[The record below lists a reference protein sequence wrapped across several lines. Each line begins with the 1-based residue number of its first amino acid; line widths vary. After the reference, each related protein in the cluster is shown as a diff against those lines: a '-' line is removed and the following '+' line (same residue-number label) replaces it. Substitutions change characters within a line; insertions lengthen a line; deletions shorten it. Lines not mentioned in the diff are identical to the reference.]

1 MDLGLTIDNVQ
12 ALESL
17 TEGWIASIR
26 MAAISMQSCE
36 SIPGFIAEFAGT
48 HRHIMDYLVEEV
60 LGRQDAAVQQFLV
73 RDLGPGP
80 PECAAVQRRHRG
92 DAGGDRAQEM
102 LDHLQSSN
110 LFIVP
115 LDEGRQWFRY
125 HHLFSDLLR
134 DRLRKTQPDL
144 VPVLHQRASDWFQAE
159 GLTAEAIQHA
169 LAARDY
175 QRAADLIES
184 VAVPLISQGRISG
197 PQGWLEK
204 LPEDVILSRPWLCI
218 GLANVRSARG
228 QLAAVQPL
236 VEAAESHLS
245 RAGGAPGSTPLRTG
259 ASGTT

>member
-1 MDLGLTIDNVQ
+1 
-12 ALESL
+12 
-17 TEGWIASIR
+17 
-26 MAAISMQSCE
+26 
-36 SIPGFIAEFAGT
+36 
-48 HRHIMDYLVEEV
+48 
-60 LGRQDAAVQQFLV
+60 
-73 RDLGPGP
+73 
-80 PECAAVQRRHRG
+80 
-92 DAGGDRAQEM
+92 M

-134 DRLRKTQPDL
+134 DRLRRTMPDL
-144 VPVLHQRASDWFQAE
+144 VPVLHQRASDWYQAE

-236 VEAAESHLS
+236 VEAVESHLS
-245 RAGGAPGSTPLRTG
+245 RAGPERPGDAACGPAHPKPPDLSPHPARSWPGARSMRPSASAARPSSSRRTTSRRC
-259 ASGTT
+259 AAWWCSCWDWPSG